1 MQGKL
6 EEFNDAGVA
15 VAAVTY
21 DSVEQ
26 NAKFKS
32 AENLDFSLLSD
43 QGFNTVKN
51 FGILNETHKEGD
63 FAYGVGH
70 PGVFLIDTDN
80 KIVLKRAEERYSNR
94 PSMDELLEAVTE
106 FTGEATPVEDKTEQ
120 ED

>member
-6 EEFNDAGVA
+6 EEFNAAGVA

-32 AENLDFSLLSD
+32 AENLEYSLLSD

-70 PGVFLIDTDN
+70 PGVLLIDTDN

-94 PSMDELLEAVTE
+94 PSMDELLEAVKE
-106 FTGEATPVEDKTEQ
+106 FTGEATSDEDETEP